1 MIKRYLAFIGE
12 SLQSL
17 ELLLES
23 NVAFSAAFKNLM
35 SKIDH
40 PVAKTIL
47 GLENT
52 DHPVRNNYL
61 DINLKENDKLGFIP
75 DRKAQELLVDDKAY
89 VNFIGS
95 GSGWLRHK
103 ETNASIFEQLG
114 YTYTEKTPPY
124 DAPVGE
130 VGVIQAEVTG
140 SSGKK
145 YAWVK
150 FPSLPNSSAGGEGVY
165 NTEKLRVVDQKQK
178 NLYSKNR
185 QEISVGRGI
194 RALLTQAKIKFL
206 DRELEEFVNLYKA
219 NLDKLND
226 RFQYFE
232 TVTGSQIGHFY
243 NSKQYQANMGSLG
256 SSCMKSVQSNY
267 FDIYMNNPEVC
278 QLVILK
284 SQEDPELIVGRAL
297 LWTLRGGEKFLDR
310 IYTNQ
315 DSDVQLFKDWA
326 KENGWCSKR
335 HNNSTDSG
343 AAIDPQGKEVN
354 LGTMVVDIKKGLYD
368 AYPYMD
374 TFKNF
379 NSRLGT
385 LSNRGDAESY
395 NLESTDGELYQ
406 CEYCSG
412 SGSQMCSNCDGDGD
426 FPCGNCRGRGDEDCQ
441 SCGGSGTVDDG
452 GGEASPCE
460 DCSGGRV
467 KCHYCG
473 GGGRE
478 ECEDCSGRGEH
489 SCYECQ

>member
-12 SLQSL
+12 SMESL

-40 PVAKTIL
+40 PLAKIIL
-47 GLENT
+47 ELENT

-75 DRKAQELLVDDKAY
+75 DRKAQELLADDAVY

-95 GSGWLRHK
+95 GAGWLRHK
-103 ETNASIFEQLG
+103 ETNADIFTKLG
-114 YTYTEKTPPY
+114 YTYTEETTPY
-124 DAPVGE
+124 DAPASEIGA
-130 VGVIQAEVTG
+130 IQAEGTG

-150 FPSLPNSSAGGEGVY
+150 FPGGEGVY
-165 NTEKLRVVDQKQK
+165 NTEKLRIVDQKQK

-185 QEISVGRGI
+185 QEIFVGRGI

-226 RFQYFE
+226 RFQYFKS
-232 TVTGSQIGHFY
+232 VTGPEIGYFY
-243 NSKQYQANMGSLG
+243 NSKRYEGNIGSLG
-256 SSCMKSVQSNY
+256 SSCMKSVGSNY
-267 FDIYMNNPEVC
+267 FDIYMTNPEVC

-284 SQEDPELIVGRAL
+284 SQQDPDLIVGRAL

-310 IYTNQ
+310 IYTNR

-326 KENGWCSKR
+326 RENGWWSKR

-343 AAIDPQGKEVN
+343 TAIDPQGKEVN
-354 LGTMVVDIKKGLYD
+354 LGTMVVDIKKGFYD

-379 NSRLGT
+379 NSRQGT
-385 LSNRGDAESY
+385 LSNRGDDESY

-406 CEYCSG
+406 CEYCNG
-412 SGSQMCSNCDGDGD
+412 SGTQMCSNCDGDGD
-426 FPCGNCRGRGDEDCQ
+426 FRCNNCRGVGDHDCH
-441 SCGGSGTVDDG
+441 SCGGSGTS
-452 GGEASPCE
+452 GEEEVPCE

-467 KCHYCG
+467 TCSYCDG
-473 GGGRE
+473 SGRE
-478 ECEDCSGRGEH
+478 ECDDCSGRGEQ